1 LALTLYNTINRRK
14 QPFEALQPP
23 KVTMYVCG
31 PTVYSYPHIGNARP
45 AVVFD
50 VLASL
55 LRRSYDLKYAR
66 NITDVDDKINAAAQ
80 AQGVDIG
87 EIAQHF
93 ADVYA
98 EDMQALGV
106 APPDIEP
113 RVTDHMDAII
123 RLIGELVDKG
133 NAYEAEGHVLF
144 SVGSFE
150 AYGRLSNRSRDEML
164 AGARVEIAPYKQDP
178 GDFVLWK
185 PSDAATVGWDSP
197 WGRGRP
203 GWHIECS
210 AMARAELDTSID
222 IHGGGQDL
230 IFPHHENEIAQST
243 CANGALYARYW
254 VHNGF
259 VNMET
264 EKMSKSL
271 GNVLLVRDLLQQAP
285 GEAIRLGLLSAHYR
299 QPLNWTAQL
308 LREAKKRLDG
318 FYGVLKNA
326 GLGAAAGAADEVPDS
341 VLGALEDDLNTP
353 QALSELSD
361 LAGQANRATDAA
373 EQRQLA
379 QMLRAGGGML
389 GLLRED
395 PQSWFQGRSLHSSGN
410 GKATVTDDPVRI
422 DALIAEREQ
431 HRQQRDFEAAD
442 RIRNQL
448 EADGIV
454 IEDGADGA
462 TWRRK

>member
-1 LALTLYNTINRRK
+1 
-14 QPFEALQPP
+14 
-23 KVTMYVCG
+23 
-31 PTVYSYPHIGNARP
+31 
-45 AVVFD
+45 
-50 VLASL
+50 
-55 LRRSYDLKYAR
+55 
-66 NITDVDDKINAAAQ
+66 
-80 AQGVDIG
+80 
-87 EIAQHF
+87 
-93 ADVYA
+93 
-98 EDMQALGV
+98 
-106 APPDIEP
+106 
-113 RVTDHMDAII
+113 
-123 RLIGELVDKG
+123 
-133 NAYEAEGHVLF
+133 
-144 SVGSFE
+144 
-150 AYGRLSNRSRDEML
+150 
-164 AGARVEIAPYKQDP
+164 
-178 GDFVLWK
+178 
-185 PSDAATVGWDSP
+185 
-197 WGRGRP
+197 
-203 GWHIECS
+203 
-210 AMARAELDTSID
+210 MARAELDTSID

-299 QPLNWTAQL
+299 QPLNWTEQL

-326 GLGAAAGAADEVPDS
+326 GLGAAAGVAGEVPDS
-341 VLGALEDDLNTP
+341 VLTALEDDLNTP

-373 EQRQLA
+373 EQRRLA
-379 QMLRAGGGML
+379 QLLRAGADML

-395 PQSWFQGRSLHSSGN
+395 PQSWLQGRSLHSSGS
-410 GKATVTDDPVRI
+410 GRATVTDDSVRI
-422 DALIAEREQ
+422 DALLAKREQ